1 MNNLEGPEGQKIAL
15 EKINKLYDF
24 DSPDAIEFDLLVD
37 CMNAFKNNKS
47 FLMPKYNKKTK
58 TREENWV
65 TVEPCDIV
73 IVEGHLVFAHQELTD
88 MFDMKIYIDADDDV
102 RLTRRILK
110 EKAEAEKDGDFDIMK
125 CLERYE
131 KFVKPA
137 YDKYVEPTKKFA
149 DMVIPNNIQTGLQLD
164 SLSEDEKKTLS
175 INRSMLIICN
185 VAEKVVDF
193 VNDRY

>member
-65 TVEPCDIV
+65 TVEPCGIV

-88 MFDMKIYIDADDDV
+88 MFNMKIYIDADDDV

-110 EKAEAEKDGDFDIMK
+110 EKAEAEKDEDFDIMK

-175 INRSMLIICN
+175 INRSMLII
-185 VAEKVVDF
+185 
-193 VNDRY
+193 

>member
-164 SLSEDEKKTLS
+164 SLSEDGKKTLS